1 MPEIRDKVLQGEAT
15 STGIA
20 DQLKELINPM
30 LQADLIN
37 RSKTLED
44 KTDLLSGMIA
54 TINTNLSEH
63 GKILE
68 DMRNKFTEFEPV
80 KTMVAKLESN
90 VGLLQTEAHRVANES
105 TAIKS

>member
-1 MPEIRDKVLQGEAT
+1 MNILTNEQLTGHLTELSNRVQGQADRLEAFMPEIRDKVLQGEAT
-15 STGIA
+15 SSGMA

-68 DMRNKFTEFEPV
+68 DMKNKFE
-80 KTMVAKLESN
+80 
-90 VGLLQTEAHRVANES
+90 
-105 TAIKS
+105 